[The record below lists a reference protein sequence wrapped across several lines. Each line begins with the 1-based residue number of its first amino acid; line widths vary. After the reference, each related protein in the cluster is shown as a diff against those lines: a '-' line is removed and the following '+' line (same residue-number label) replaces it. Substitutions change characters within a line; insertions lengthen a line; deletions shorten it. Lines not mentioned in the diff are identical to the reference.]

1 MIYLGIYI
9 GILLV
14 IGVADF
20 FKSRGFRDYA
30 LAGQKQKA
38 PLVVM
43 SLVATI
49 LGASTTVGLIDK
61 SFDLGFASFWWIGV
75 GVIGLAAQ
83 AIFLTKKVRSIDA
96 VTLPDLAGK
105 TAGGFAKKLTALI
118 IVFSWTGIIAAQF
131 VTAGRI
137 IGILL
142 GIQDI
147 TWVLL
152 VVAGAMILYS
162 ILGGQR
168 SVLKTD
174 FFQGGIM
181 LIALVLA
188 FIFLYFIPG
197 GNPGAYY
204 DFRLFNE
211 KFGAGDLLTFLLIV
225 GGPYLVG
232 PDMFSRIFT
241 AKDAGTARRSVW
253 IASGILL
260 LAGVLIAVVGVWGQ
274 ANITPVPGTDNIG
287 MLLNS
292 LPEWVRI
299 LLLFGFLSAVLSSA
313 DTCLLSAGTIL
324 ERDIIGKERVGWI
337 RGWIAAIG
345 AAATLITLLKKD
357 IIGLL
362 LYSYSIYTPGVVIP
376 LGASIIV
383 YGKRKPDP
391 LWLSL
396 GIGLGGALG
405 LTSKILEIATKGKYD
420 WIVFAGIGVSAG
432 FTAISIIKGKKLTS
446 AGESR

>member
-1 MIYLGIYI
+1 M
-9 GILLV
+9 
-14 IGVADF
+14 
-20 FKSRGFRDYA
+20 
-30 LAGQKQKA
+30 
-38 PLVVM
+38 VVM

-49 LGASTTVGLIDK
+49 LGASTTVGLIEKASDI
-61 SFDLGFASFWWIGV
+61 GFAAFWWIGV

-83 AIFLTKKVRSIDA
+83 AIFLTRKVRSIDA

-118 IVFSWTGIIAAQF
+118 IVIAWTGIIAAQF

-152 VVAGAMILYS
+152 VVAGAMIIYS
-162 ILGGQR
+162 ILGGQL

-174 FFQGGIM
+174 LMQGGIM
-181 LIALVLA
+181 IIALILA
-188 FIFLYFIPG
+188 FVFLYFIPG
-197 GNPGAYY
+197 GNPGASY

-211 KFGAGDLLTFLLIV
+211 KFGAGELLTFLLIV
-225 GGPYLVG
+225 GGPYMVG

-253 IASGILL
+253 IASGVLL
-260 LAGVLIAVVGVWGQ
+260 LAGVLIAVIGVWGR
-274 ANITPVPGTDNIG
+274 ANITPVPGTDTIG
-287 MLLNS
+287 ALLNS
-292 LPEWVRI
+292 LPEFVRI

-345 AAATLITLLKKD
+345 AAATVITLLKKD

-362 LYSYSIYTPGVVIP
+362 LYAYSIYTPGVVIP

-383 YGKRKPDP
+383 YGKRKPHP
-391 LWLSL
+391 VWLSL
-396 GIGLGGALG
+396 GIGLGGAMG
-405 LTSKILEIATKGKYD
+405 LSAKILEITTKSKYD
-420 WIVFAGIGVSAG
+420 WIVFAGIGVSAV
-432 FTAISIIKGKKLTS
+432 FTAISLIQGKKLTPV
-446 AGESR
+446 AGK